1 MEVRRYPGLPGRVRR
16 GRLPLSPSGADDPA
30 ARPAHTGLGE
40 STPPSTRGPCSP
52 RRRVVAYAREGGVIV
67 GGDASSV
74 NLTEGADFDR
84 ERELEA
90 LLVVRNEGPLRQGS
104 AGRECLHLE
113 YEVLALQLA
122 EGDYGITGRAPR
134 DVVGS

>member
-1 MEVRRYPGLPGRVRR
+1 
-16 GRLPLSPSGADDPA
+16 
-30 ARPAHTGLGE
+30 
-40 STPPSTRGPCSP
+40 
-52 RRRVVAYAREGGVIV
+52 VIV